1 MLDMVRDLVAHKA
14 HANAAL
20 LTAIAGHPAA
30 ATEPALGEL
39 LHHVLIANRFWLAS
53 ITGAAFHGA
62 DEAATSRTLAALV
75 PRYRDTHDAEATWLS
90 TASSADLERQLES
103 PLIPGGQCSVAQ
115 ALMQVCLH
123 SLGHRSQAA
132 TMLRRLGG
140 TPPPGDF
147 IVWLTSRPAAV
158 WP

>member
-1 MLDMVRDLVAHKA
+1 MVRDLVAHKA

-20 LTAIAGHPAA
+20 LAAIAGHPAA
-30 ATEPALGEL
+30 AADPALGEL

-53 ITGAAFHGA
+53 ITDAPFHGA
-62 DEAATSRTLAALV
+62 DEAATPRTLAALV
-75 PRYRDTHDAEATWLS
+75 PRYRDTHDAEAAWLN
-90 TASSADLERQLES
+90 TASGADLDRQLDS
-103 PLIPGGQCSVAQ
+103 PLIPGGRCSVAQ
-115 ALMQVCLH
+115 ALLQVCLH
-123 SLGHRSQAA
+123 SHGHRSQAA

-140 TPPPGDF
+140 SPPAGDF